1 MVITSV
7 LNTDSEYVSVCVQK
21 NDQEVRK
28 TLSLNDYRRA
38 CSELTMREEHAI
50 HRVGALPAGF
60 VDGGVNEDYHEAI
73 IRVPAGKR
81 PFIYHNK
88 EYVIPF
94 PTTVFHF
101 TTIRGKAH
109 STRVWF
115 ADEEGKLY
123 RYPFGN
129 VYKDN
134 RICWGGNRLPD
145 VHNLKDFD
153 KYVAIFFSA
162 STNDDLYS
170 GVKLV
175 VDGKK
180 VPLAQRDLLEYVS
193 VKDAFPMELL
203 MPYGMSIGEL

>member
-7 LNTDSEYVSVCVQK
+7 LNTDSEYVDVCVQ
-21 NDQEVRK
+21 NNGQEVRK
-28 TLSLNDYRRA
+28 TLSLNDYRRT
-38 CSELTMREEHAI
+38 CSELTMREEHVV
-50 HRVGALPAGF
+50 HRVGALPAGY
-60 VDGGVNEDYHEAI
+60 VDGGVEEDYHEAI

-115 ADEEGKLY
+115 ADEEGRLY

-153 KYVAIFFSA
+153 KYVSIFFSA

-180 VPLAQRDLLEYVS
+180 VPLAQRDLLESVS
-193 VKDAFPMELL
+193 VRDTFPLGSYR
-203 MPYGMSIGEL
+203 P